1 MAEFASR
8 VEHKSRNENHPAL
21 EEGMADHHLDLKGL
35 KCPLP
40 ALRTG
45 KILASL
51 SPGEVLHVTC
61 TDGMAAI
68 DIPHL
73 VAQRGDRVLEYEAA
87 KDHLYFMIERMPL
100 IEPAAEE

>member
-1 MAEFASR
+1 
-8 VEHKSRNENHPAL
+8 
-21 EEGMADHHLDLKGL
+21 MADHHLDLKGL

-45 KILASL
+45 KALAKL
-51 SPGEVLHVTC
+51 QPGEVLHVTC

-73 VAQRGDRVLEYEAA
+73 VQTRGDRILEQEVLS
-87 KDHLYFMIERMPL
+87 DHLYFMIERL
-100 IEPAAEE
+100 NSKQTENEVSHHA

>member
-1 MAEFASR
+1 MPRRAPPFYSGETGRKIRAMS
-8 VEHKSRNENHPAL
+8 
-21 EEGMADHHLDLKGL
+21 DHHLDLKGL

-45 KILASL
+45 KALNGLA
-51 SPGEVLHVTC
+51 PGEVLHVTC

-73 VAQRGDRVLEYEAA
+73 IQQRGDRLLEYEAA
-87 KDHLYFMIERMPL
+87 KDHLYFMIERGTPK
-100 IEPAAEE
+100 EAPAHD

>member
-1 MAEFASR
+1 
-8 VEHKSRNENHPAL
+8 
-21 EEGMADHHLDLKGL
+21 MADHHLDLKGL

-45 KILASL
+45 KMLASL
-51 SPGEVLHVTC
+51 APGEVLHVTC

-73 VAQRGDRVLEYEAA
+73 VAQRGDRVLEQ
-87 KDHLYFMIERMPL
+87 DFSNNQLYFMIERRETP
-100 IEPAAEE
+100 PDP

>member
-1 MAEFASR
+1 
-8 VEHKSRNENHPAL
+8 
-21 EEGMADHHLDLKGL
+21 MADHHLDLKGL

-45 KILASL
+45 KALARL
-51 SPGEVLHVTC
+51 EPGEVLHVTC

-73 VAQRGDRVLEYEAA
+73 VRTRGDQILEQEVLQT
-87 KDHLYFMIERMPL
+87 HLYFMIERKIPKQSDKK
-100 IEPAAEE
+100 ASQDA

>member
-1 MAEFASR
+1 MS
-8 VEHKSRNENHPAL
+8 
-21 EEGMADHHLDLKGL
+21 DHHLDLKGL

-45 KILASL
+45 KALNGLA
-51 SPGEVLHVTC
+51 PGEVLHVTC

-73 VAQRGDRVLEYEAA
+73 IQQRGDRLLEYEAA
-87 KDHLYFMIERMPL
+87 KDHLYFMIERGTPK
-100 IEPAAEE
+100 EPSTED